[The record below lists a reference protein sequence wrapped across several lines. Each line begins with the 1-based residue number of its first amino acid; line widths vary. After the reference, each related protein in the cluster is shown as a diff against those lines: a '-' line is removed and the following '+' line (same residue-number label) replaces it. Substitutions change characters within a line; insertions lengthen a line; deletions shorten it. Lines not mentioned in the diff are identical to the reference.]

1 MLFCVVMKRMDS
13 YKRNVIKAGEIINTG
28 KAVPLSGVVK
38 NTPIPDNS
46 KGKNSTGPAS
56 TKAQTSPE
64 KTSQITDSQIQKL
77 EKDAYGKG
85 YMEGLK
91 SQNKDIATKVEVLA
105 AVTKT
110 IPQIKKDIL
119 EKGEEQMVKL
129 AIAIAEKILHQEVST
144 RKEIILDVLK
154 GALKNI
160 SETEGMKIRLN
171 PQDFRY
177 MMEVKKDFLQSFDGI
192 RNIVFEEDS
201 SIKRGG
207 AVVETM
213 FGEVDAR
220 LENQLKEIKAAL
232 LRAK

>member
-1 MLFCVVMKRMDS
+1 MDS
-13 YKRNVIKAGEIINTG
+13 YKSNVIKAGEVINTG
-28 KAVPLSGVVK
+28 KMVPLSGVVQGQ
-38 NTPIPDNS
+38 PAGDS
-46 KGKNSTGPAS
+46 GKGKNVASGAPA
-56 TKAQTSPE
+56 KPQAPAE
-64 KTSQITDSQIQKL
+64 KKIQITESQLKKLQQDTYDKGYAEGQKSQSKDVAAKL
-77 EKDAYGKG
+77 EA
-85 YMEGLK
+85 L
-91 SQNKDIATKVEVLA
+91 ATI
-105 AVTKT
+105 TKT

-119 EKGEEQMVKL
+119 MKGEEQMLRLSV
-129 AIAIAEKILHQEVST
+129 AIAEKILAQEVAT
-144 RKEIILDVLK
+144 RKEIILDVLR

-160 SETEGMKIRLN
+160 TETDGMKIHLN

-220 LENQLKEIKAAL
+220 LENQLKEIKTAL
-232 LRAK
+232 LRVS

>member
-1 MLFCVVMKRMDS
+1 LLFCVVMKRMDS

-28 KAVPLSGVVK
+28 KAVPLTGAVK
-38 NTPIPDNS
+38 NASMINNS
-46 KGKNSTGPAS
+46 KGKNPAGPGLPKNQAS
-56 TKAQTSPE
+56 TDKSI
-64 KTSQITDSQIQKL
+64 QIMDSDIKKREQ
-77 EKDAYGKG
+77 DAYAKG
-85 YMEGLK
+85 HAEGLK
-91 SQNKDIATKVEVLA
+91 SQNKDIAAKLEILA
-105 AVTKT
+105 AITKT

-119 EKGEEQMVKL
+119 AKGEEQMVKL
-129 AIAIAEKILHQEVST
+129 AVAIAEKILQQEVST

-154 GALKNI
+154 AALKNI
-160 SETEGMKIRLN
+160 AETEGMKIRLN

-232 LRAK
+232 LQIK

>member
-1 MLFCVVMKRMDS
+1 MDS
-13 YKRNVIKAGEIINTG
+13 YKRNVIKAGEIVNTG
-28 KAVPLSGVVK
+28 KSVPLSGAVK
-38 NTPIPDNS
+38 HVPVPDAG
-46 KGKNSTGPAS
+46 KGKHPAG
-56 TKAQTSPE
+56 QTPPKNQASEE
-64 KTSQITDSQIQKL
+64 KTIQITDSHIKKREQ
-77 EKDAYGKG
+77 DAYENG
-85 YMEGLK
+85 YAAGVK
-91 SQNKDIATKVEVLA
+91 AQSKDIAAKLEVLA
-105 AVTKT
+105 ALSKT

-129 AIAIAEKILHQEVST
+129 AIAIAEKILQQEVST
-144 RKEIILDVLK
+144 RKEVILGVLK

-160 SETEGMKIRLN
+160 AETEGIKIHLH

-192 RNIVFEEDS
+192 RNMVFEEDS

-220 LENQLKEIKAAL
+220 LENQLKEIKAAML
-232 LRAK
+232 QSK

>member
-1 MLFCVVMKRMDS
+1 MDS

-38 NTPIPDNS
+38 NTLIPDNS
-46 KGKNSTGPAS
+46 KGKNPTGPAS
-56 TKAQTSPE
+56 TKGLTSPE

-85 YMEGLK
+85 YTEGLK
-91 SQNKDIATKVEVLA
+91 SQNKDIATKLEVLV

-160 SETEGMKIRLN
+160 AETEGMKIRLN

-232 LRAK
+232 LHAK

>member
-1 MLFCVVMKRMDS
+1 LLFCVVMKRMDS
-13 YKRNVIKAGEIINTG
+13 YKGNVIKAGQIIDTG
-28 KAVPLSGVVK
+28 KAVPLSGAVK
-38 NTPIPDNS
+38 NASMIDNS
-46 KGKNSTGPAS
+46 KGKNPTGQVPPKNL
-56 TKAQTSPE
+56 TPTE
-64 KTSQITDSQIQKL
+64 KTVQVKEADIKKIQQ
-77 EKDAYGKG
+77 DAYGKG
-85 YMEGLK
+85 YAEGLK
-91 SQNKDIATKVEVLA
+91 SQNKDVAAKLDLLATI
-105 AVTKT
+105 TKT

-119 EKGEEQMVKL
+119 DKGEEQMVKL
-129 AIAIAEKILHQEVST
+129 AIAIAEKILQQEVST

-171 PQDFRY
+171 PQDFRH

-220 LENQLKEIKAAL
+220 LENQLKEIKTVL
-232 LRAK
+232 LNTK

>member
-1 MLFCVVMKRMDS
+1 MDS

-28 KAVPLSGVVK
+28 KAVPLSGALK
-38 NTPIPDNS
+38 NASMIDNG
-46 KGKNSTGPAS
+46 KGKNLAGQVSP
-56 TKAQTSPE
+56 KNQTPTE
-64 KTSQITDSQIQKL
+64 KTIQVTDSDIKKL
-77 EKDAYGKG
+77 QQAAYGKG
-85 YMEGLK
+85 HAEGLK
-91 SQNKDIATKVEVLA
+91 SHNKDVAAKLEILA

-119 EKGEEQMVKL
+119 NKGEEQMVKL
-129 AIAIAEKILHQEVST
+129 AIAIAEKILQQEVST
-144 RKEIILDVLK
+144 RKEIILDVLR

-160 SETEGMKIRLN
+160 AETDGMKIRLN

-201 SIKRGG
+201 AIRRGG
-207 AVVETM
+207 AVVETL

-232 LRAK
+232 LHAK